1 MEKYT
6 SNPYQIRTDLLA
18 MSKEMLDKAYD
29 TQLEIARTMMGQ
41 TKENTELALDAWKRY
56 IPKMYTPEEV
66 KKQAETLYEFVV
78 QNK

>member
-18 MSKEMLDKAYD
+18 MSKEMLDKTYD
-29 TQLEIARTMMGQ
+29 TQLQLAYAAMEQYKDNA
-41 TKENTELALDAWKRY
+41 ELALEAWKKY
-56 IPKMYTPEEV
+56 IPTMYTPEEV

-78 QNK
+78 NKK

>member
-1 MEKYT
+1 M

-29 TQLEIARTMMGQ
+29 SQMEVARKAMEIY
-41 TKENTELALDAWKRY
+41 KDNTEQALEAWQKY

-66 KKQAETLYEFVV
+66 KTKAEELYSFVSKD
-78 QNK
+78 NK